1 MSHPGFWGDSCFFLE
16 NMKYLGS
23 ILGVCLYC
31 FGGFAFAQGPLDG
44 YLKGKGVLDLAPSFS
59 VMSARQL
66 DGAPGQTYALPY
78 RGNMLSLFAEY
89 GLTARIDVVA
99 TGAYVFTSA
108 RSGLQDGGVF
118 VKYSPWQW
126 EGASKGKF
134 RLLLGT
140 GAAFPLANYEPGV
153 TGALG
158 QKAVLLPLRLIAQY
172 ESPWGPFINLS
183 GGYNRR
189 FDRPATNDIA
199 RIRQQRPDYEAPRP
213 PSSATALLKIGL
225 PARHYYIDAWIE
237 RQQSFGGVDY
247 VPDLPDLPQVY
258 GVSYTQAGGTL
269 FYSEH
274 GGSGFYFS
282 GAYIFQGRNVSRILR
297 VTGGIVIRIG

>member
-1 MSHPGFWGDSCFFLE
+1 MYKIALRVKF
-16 NMKYLGS
+16 LGS
-23 ILGVCLYC
+23 ITGFCWPWLGSLLM
-31 FGGFAFAQGPLDG
+31 AQGPLDG

-66 DGAPGQTYALPY
+66 DGASGQTYNLPY

-89 GLTARIDVVA
+89 GLTARLDVVA
-99 TGAYVFTSA
+99 TGAYVFTTA

-126 EGASKGKF
+126 GPAGKGTL
-134 RLLLGT
+134 RLLVGT

-172 ESPWGPFINLS
+172 ESPWGPFVNLS

-189 FDRPATNDIA
+189 LDRPSAGDIA
-199 RIRQQRPDYEAPRP
+199 RIRQQRPDYEATRP
-213 PSSATALLKIGL
+213 PSSTTALLKIGL
-225 PARHYYIDAWIE
+225 PAKHYYMDAWIE
-237 RQQSFGGVDY
+237 RQQAFGGVDY

-258 GVSYTQAGGTL
+258 GVSYTQTGGTL

-274 GGSGFYFS
+274 GGSGFFLS

-297 VTGGIVIRIG
+297 VTGGVVIRIE